1 MVAHHMVGQASKVV
15 SNDGASGHRLHVTAP
30 KRFAGQQL
38 AEHGSARKHAS
49 KRGQIDRI
57 RASKTPVAMIFA
69 KRGFRMQ
76 STLSSFVAVT
86 KKARVGE
93 REMSTAVA
101 SAEAPRVEAAAG
113 DEHPLVPPPAE
124 ALASPLFELLRE
136 PGWRNVLAPEFAK
149 PYFRDLEKAV
159 LAEYASKT
167 VFPPREEL
175 FAALNRTPLEAVRVV
190 IIGQDPYHGPKQAM
204 GLSFSV
210 PRGVPVPSS
219 LRNIFKELKSE
230 LPGWQEP
237 KHGDLTSWAE
247 RGVLL
252 LNTSLTVRQGEA
264 NSHAALGWTQLTDRV
279 VQLLSE
285 RRQPMVFLLWG
296 MHAQGRA
303 AKMQKNP
310 VHLVLKS
317 AHPSGLSASKGFF
330 GNQHFVKTLDFL
342 KVHGGTD
349 GFDWSLPQ

>member
-1 MVAHHMVGQASKVV
+1 
-15 SNDGASGHRLHVTAP
+15 
-30 KRFAGQQL
+30 
-38 AEHGSARKHAS
+38 
-49 KRGQIDRI
+49 
-57 RASKTPVAMIFA
+57 
-69 KRGFRMQ
+69 MQ
-76 STLSSFVAVT
+76 STLSAFVAVT

-93 REMSTAVA
+93 REVSTAVA
-101 SAEAPRVEAAAG
+101 TAETEQPQQEQQQQ
-113 DEHPLVPPPAE
+113 EQLVAPPPE
-124 ALASPLFELLRE
+124 ALASPLFELLRDA
-136 PGWRNVLAPEFAK
+136 GWRNALAPEFAK
-149 PYFRDLEKAV
+149 PYFRSLEKAV
-159 LAEYASKT
+159 LAEYANKT

-175 FAALNRTPLEAVRVV
+175 FAALNRTPLESVRVV
-190 IIGQDPYHGPKQAM
+190 IIGQDPYHGPRQAM
-204 GLSFSV
+204 GLCFSV

-219 LRNIFKELKSE
+219 LRNIYKELKSE

-247 RGVLL
+247 CGVLL

-279 VQLLSE
+279 VALLSE

-296 MHAQGRA
+296 KHAQDRA

-310 VHLVLKS
+310 AHLVLKS

-342 KVHGGTD
+342 KAHGGTN